1 LHAPRDLTRDYLS
14 RRNAG
19 FFVAIVLYMRMPLY
33 SDHAIPAL
41 TIGKRNMIDVDYLDR
56 LAADQIDAGF
66 DLTGA
71 DIKSAAVEIRR
82 LRLVVE
88 NLENAATVPSLN
100 DALSATIRHEIE
112 NFDFSAFGF
121 ADSDSVRNIVQ
132 QMSSGGEIESTPDS
146 DQVEDAVREMI
157 RMGSITIQA
166 DIELEC

>member
-1 LHAPRDLTRDYLS
+1 M
-14 RRNAG
+14 
-19 FFVAIVLYMRMPLY
+19 F
-33 SDHAIPAL
+33 
-41 TIGKRNMIDVDYLDR
+41 DVDYLDR

-100 DALSATIRHEIE
+100 DALS
-112 NFDFSAFGF
+112 
-121 ADSDSVRNIVQ
+121 DSVRNIVQ
-132 QMSSGGEIESTPDS
+132 QMSSDGEIASTPDS

-157 RMGSITIQA
+157 RKGSITIQA
-166 DIELEC
+166 DIKLRECWK

>member
-1 LHAPRDLTRDYLS
+1 M
-14 RRNAG
+14 
-19 FFVAIVLYMRMPLY
+19 F
-33 SDHAIPAL
+33 
-41 TIGKRNMIDVDYLDR
+41 DVDYLDR

-66 DLTGA
+66 DLTGS

-82 LRLVVE
+82 LRLIVANYGVQYRSASSV
-88 NLENAATVPSLN
+88 ENAATVPSLS

-121 ADSDSVRNIVQ
+121 ADSDSVRSIVQ
-132 QMSSGGEIESTPDS
+132 QMSDDGEIEATPDS
-146 DQVEDAVREMI
+146 DQVEDTVREMI